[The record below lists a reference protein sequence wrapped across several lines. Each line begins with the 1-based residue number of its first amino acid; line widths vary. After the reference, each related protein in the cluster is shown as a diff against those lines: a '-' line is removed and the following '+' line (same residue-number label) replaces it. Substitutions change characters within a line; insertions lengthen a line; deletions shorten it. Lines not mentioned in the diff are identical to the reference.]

1 MSIRSRA
8 RRLCFGMAT
17 LLGSRRGFFIPY
29 RYADRLAAPGHRPA
43 YEAIER
49 RFETLTPQFAGQLQG
64 IEEFAGALLAIGDQP
79 APAPRWKQDWF
90 PRLDAAMAYGIVR
103 QYRPSRIVEVGSG
116 HSTRFMVRALA
127 DGGLPTR
134 IVAIDPAPR
143 AALRD
148 LPVEWLPATV
158 PNCGLEPFRHL
169 TVGDILFID
178 SSHILMPGTDVDF
191 LLTEVLPAL
200 PAGVLVHLHDVFL
213 PDDYPGSWA
222 WRGYNEQTAIA
233 ALLDGAWDVLFA
245 SRYVVTRMP
254 DRLQGSVV
262 GRLPCP
268 SGAFETSL
276 WLRRVSMGGQR

>member
-8 RRLCFGMAT
+8 RRLCFGLAT

-29 RYADRLAAPGHRPA
+29 RYAYRLSAPGRRPA

-49 RFETLTPQFAGQLQG
+49 RFEASTPQFASQLQRL
-64 IEEFAGALLAIGDQP
+64 EEFADVLLAIGDQP
-79 APAPRWKQDWF
+79 APAPRWMQDWF
-90 PRLDAAMAYGIVR
+90 PRLDAAMAYAIVR

-116 HSTRFMVRALA
+116 HSTRFMVRAVA
-127 DGGLPTR
+127 DGGLSTR
-134 IVAIDPAPR
+134 VVAIDPAPR

-148 LPVEWLPATV
+148 LPVEWLAATV

-169 TVGDILFID
+169 AANDILLID

-213 PDDYPGSWA
+213 PDDYPESWA

-254 DRLQGSVV
+254 DRLRQNVV

-276 WLRRVSMGGQR
+276 WLRRAEVGGQR